1 MAAVT
6 RRKKTIGQRRRIE
19 DDGDEEAG
27 PGLDLDDDSLTDPSS
42 DEHDPADD
50 SDTSNVDE
58 VSPRLLSARKA
69 LGNGSAKRVYR
80 HKPDVVVSKDSATKK
95 PEPVIAGAD
104 VMLEGLTLVDKENR
118 AEELEFDDIKTD
130 TKPATAPSVKD
141 SAPVI
146 VSSTSIPGQ
155 QPRTSLQDQKRREHD
170 EYRKKRDEDPTFV
183 PNRGNFFLHDHRH
196 AGPAANGFRPYSRQP
211 LRGRG
216 GGRAGAFGRE
226 FIPMNPFQNP
236 SDPTTRGPWQHDM
249 HEQVAEHPPPAPYRP
264 SRYRPDPEGPANGN
278 GVIPYAPA
286 PESPI
291 NRNMSSEKVLG
302 TVTVRVYLPN
312 VFDGPKLFPGLVLK
326 AYTKLPD
333 HRPPLRRDKPVRI
346 SLPYHSSP
354 VMPRYIYPNPDRS
367 FIFIPRAL
375 RPNQQRTR
383 GKGPRSIMGSGPF
396 SRRTSVWGGSIYGS
410 MYSPSVA
417 MSRRSS
423 IAHDMGRDFMLSPTG
438 SAISRP
444 PLPADA
450 NKPVVRLPPF
460 AQAQAPAPIMQAPAP
475 APASASQPTQPDGA
489 EKVGPSAESSINAL
503 PQPQTHPLPQRPAFQ
518 ENKPNSIPMHQPRPQ
533 KAVSIDNIES
543 PVRQN
548 ANAPA
553 PYQQAFLHQVP
564 PQIPNGF
571 PPDVHAR
578 HSSYQS
584 QLSATPL
591 SQIPERAIHA
601 APFQPNTFGQPG
613 YYAQPYPAMQPQQGY
628 YYPQGYPPANM
639 APNANA
645 PSFVPAGPP
654 APPPMNYAASA
665 QSDVPNAQAPGQAP
679 TPHLVTQE
687 VNGTVYYFNANDI
700 PSVPGYAPF
709 PPAQPF
715 APGMVPGP
723 DAYYYQQPAPGMV
736 YYPQ

>member
-1 MAAVT
+1 MAAAVT
-6 RRKKTIGQRRRIE
+6 RRRKGIGSRRRLE
-19 DDGDEEAG
+19 DDGDDEAG

-58 VSPRLLSARKA
+58 VSPRLSSAQKA
-69 LGNGSAKRVYR
+69 LGNGSANRGYR
-80 HKPDVVVSKDSATKK
+80 CQTDVNANKDSAAKK
-95 PEPVIAGAD
+95 SEPVIADAD
-104 VMLEGLTLVDKENR
+104 VMLESLTLGDKENR
-118 AEELEFDDIKTD
+118 GEELDFDDIKTD

-155 QPRTSLQDQKRREHD
+155 QPRGSIQDQKRREHD

-196 AGPAANGFRPYSRQP
+196 AGPAANGFRPFPRTAV
-211 LRGRG
+211 RGRG
-216 GGRAGAFGRE
+216 GRVGGFGGQ
-226 FIPMNPFQNP
+226 FIPMNPFQNA

-249 HEQVAEHPPPAPYRP
+249 HEQVAEPPPPAAYRP

-286 PESPI
+286 PKSPI

-302 TVTVRVYLPN
+302 TVTVRVYIPSISKE
-312 VFDGPKLFPGLVLK
+312 PKLFPGLVLK

-346 SLPYHSSP
+346 SLPYHAP
-354 VMPRYIYPNPDRS
+354 PLMPRYIYPSSDRS

-383 GKGPRSIMGSGPF
+383 GKGPRSILGSGPF

-423 IAHDMGRDFMLSPTG
+423 IAHDIGRDFMLSPTG

-444 PLPADA
+444 PLPVDA

-460 AQAQAPAPIMQAPAP
+460 AQPPAPVMQAPVP
-475 APASASQPTQPDGA
+475 AAQPAQADGVEKAGPAA
-489 EKVGPSAESSINAL
+489 EPSINDL
-503 PQPQTHPLPQRPAFQ
+503 PQPQTHPLPQRPTIQ

-543 PVRQN
+543 PVRQT
-548 ANAPA
+548 ANAPP

-571 PPDVHAR
+571 PLDAHAR
-578 HSSYQS
+578 HPSYQS

-601 APFQPNTFGQPG
+601 APFQPTFGQPG
-613 YYAQPYPAMQPQQGY
+613 FYGQPYPAMQPQQGF
-628 YYPQGYPPANM
+628 YYPQGYPPPNM

-645 PSFVPAGPP
+645 PAFVPAGPQGP
-654 APPPMNYAASA
+654 LPINYATSA
-665 QSDVPNAQAPGQAP
+665 QGDVPNAQAPGQAP
-679 TPHLVTQE
+679 SQNLVTQE
-687 VNGTVYYFNANDI
+687 VNGTVYYFNANEI
-700 PSVPGYAPF
+700 PSVPGYPPF
-709 PPAQPF
+709 PPAQPY

-723 DAYYYQQPAPGMV
+723 DAYYYQHPTPGMV

>member
-1 MAAVT
+1 MAAVVT
-6 RRKKTIGQRRRIE
+6 RRKKTIGQRRRVE
-19 DDGDEEAG
+19 DDGDDEAG
-27 PGLDLDDDSLTDPSS
+27 PGPDLDEDSLTDPSS

-58 VSPRLLSARKA
+58 VSPRLLNARKA
-69 LGNGSAKRVYR
+69 LGNGSANRGYR
-80 HKPDVVVSKDSATKK
+80 RQNDIDKDSATKK

-104 VMLEGLTLVDKENR
+104 VMLEGLTLADKESR
-118 AEELEFDDIKTD
+118 TEELEFDEVKTD
-130 TKPATAPSVKD
+130 TKAATAPSVKD

-155 QPRTSLQDQKRREHD
+155 PPRGSVQDQKRREHE

-196 AGPAANGFRPYSRQP
+196 AGPAANGFRPFARTA
-211 LRGRG
+211 LRPGR
-216 GGRAGAFGRE
+216 GGRAGGFGGQ
-226 FIPMNPFQNP
+226 FIPMNSFQNA

-249 HEQVAEHPPPAPYRP
+249 HEQVAETAPPAAYRP

-278 GVIPYAPA
+278 GVIPHAPA
-286 PESPI
+286 PKSPI

-302 TVTVRVYLPN
+302 TVTVRVYLPSIAKE
-312 VFDGPKLFPGLVLK
+312 PKLFPGLVLK

-346 SLPYHSSP
+346 SLPYHAP
-354 VMPRYIYPNPDRS
+354 PLMPRYIYPSSDRS

-375 RPNQQRTR
+375 RPNQQRSSR
-383 GKGPRSIMGSGPF
+383 GRGPRSVMGSGPF
-396 SRRTSVWGGSIYGS
+396 SRRTSVWGGSVYGS

-444 PLPADA
+444 PLAVDA

-460 AQAQAPAPIMQAPAP
+460 AQPPAPVMQAPAP
-475 APASASQPTQPDGA
+475 VAQPDSVERLGL
-489 EKVGPSAESSINAL
+489 VAESSINDL

-518 ENKPNSIPMHQPRPQ
+518 ENKPTSIPMHQPRPQ

-548 ANAPA
+548 ANAPP

-564 PQIPNGF
+564 LQIPNGF
-571 PPDVHAR
+571 PPDAHAR
-578 HSSYQS
+578 HPSYQS

-601 APFQPNTFGQPG
+601 APFQPTAFGQPG

-628 YYPQGYPPANM
+628 YYPQGFPPPNM
-639 APNANA
+639 GPNASA
-645 PSFVPAGPP
+645 PAFVPAGSQG
-654 APPPMNYAASA
+654 PPPINYATSA
-665 QSDVPNAQAPGQAP
+665 QGDGPPQVPGQP
-679 TPHLVTQE
+679 PSQNLVTQE
-687 VNGTVYYFNANDI
+687 VNGTVYYFNANEI
-700 PSVPGYAPF
+700 PSVAGYPPF
-709 PPAQPF
+709 PLTQPYP
-715 APGMVPGP
+715 PGMVPAP
-723 DAYYYQQPAPGMV
+723 DGYYYQQPTPGMV